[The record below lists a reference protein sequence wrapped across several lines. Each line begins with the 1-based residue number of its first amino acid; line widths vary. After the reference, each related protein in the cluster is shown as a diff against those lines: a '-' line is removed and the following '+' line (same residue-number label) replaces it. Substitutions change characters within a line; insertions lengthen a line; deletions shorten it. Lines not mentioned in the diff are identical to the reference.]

1 MQYWTIYS
9 PTFLELKS
17 LKSASAGQ
25 KQGVRRAV
33 SPPGPHG
40 NPSSASELLRAAGR
54 PRLMAPLSTPSP
66 VLASGLPL
74 LVFLRTLV
82 TAFRPPG

>member
-40 NPSSASELLRAAGR
+40 NPSSASELLMAALGSG
-54 PRLMAPLSTPSP
+54 PPLSTPSP
-66 VLASGLPL
+66 VLASSLPL
-74 LVFLRTLV
+74 LVFLKTLV
-82 TAFRPPG
+82 MALRPPG